1 MRRNRRRRGRR
12 RGRPLFELFPKGVL
26 GILAASLV
34 ISLFISRGVIT
45 VSSVRPLEGH
55 VIFIDPGHGGIDP
68 GACGEIY
75 TEKEIVLKVALLLGD
90 RLARSGAQ
98 VVYTRTGDY
107 DLETPEVSDVQARI
121 NIMKQSKASVAI
133 SIHCNDFTDPWER
146 GAQVFYN
153 ASKHPDSKRLA
164 QLIQDEFA
172 KHTDTEREISS
183 RWTISSSITL
193 KCLQLRWNWAFCPTL
208 TRKSYSVLTGI
219 SKNSLRAYITRSL
232 PFCLPSD
239 ILFPCYQCY
248 HIGLGIALS

>member
-55 VIFIDPGHGGIDP
+55 VIFIDPGHGGVDP

-183 RWTISSSITL
+183 
-193 KCLQLRWNWAFCPTL
+193 QLDHFILNHAEMPAVTVELGFLSNPDEEKLLGSDRYQQKLVTCIYNAILAF
-208 TRKSYSVLTGI
+208 
-219 SKNSLRAYITRSL
+219 
-232 PFCLPSD
+232 
-239 ILFPCYQCY
+239 
-248 HIGLGIALS
+248 LSPQ

>member
-1 MRRNRRRRGRR
+1 MRRNRRKRGRR
-12 RGRPLFELFPKGVL
+12 GSRPLFELFPKGVL

-34 ISLFISRGVIT
+34 ISFFISRGVIT

-68 GACGEIY
+68 GACGEFC

-133 SIHCNDFTDPWER
+133 SLHCNDFTDPWER

-153 ASKHPDSKRLA
+153 ASTHPDSKRLA

-172 KHTDTEREISS
+172 KHTDTEREISA
-183 RWTISSSITL
+183 
-193 KCLQLRWNWAFCPTL
+193 QLDHFILNHAEMPAVTVELGFLSNPDEERLLGSDEYQNKLVTCIYNAIL
-208 TRKSYSVLTGI
+208 T
-219 SKNSLRAYITRSL
+219 
-232 PFCLPSD
+232 F
-239 ILFPCYQCY
+239 LFPQ
-248 HIGLGIALS
+248 